1 MHIIVADERNYLCDD
16 SHVLCFFDSEGF
28 RRKFFE
34 DSHEAVTDVVD
45 GIEREKIGDELRTEL
60 VNAAR
65 IRAAVERRAG
75 DEDRKLERAK
85 LNRIYIVCGCE
96 KDMSE
101 NFVEIFFGF
110 LFVPRFDCVD
120 EKLFFV
126 VGIGRIFIDAED
138 HAALDALHII
148 ADLLLDL
155 HFFFVFAHV
164 ASVFAL

>member
-1 MHIIVADERNYLCDD
+1 MLR
-16 SHVLCFFDSEGF
+16 FFDSEGF

-65 IRAAVERRAG
+65 VRAAVERRAG

-110 LFVPRFDCVD
+110 LFVSRFDCVD
-120 EKLFFV
+120 
-126 VGIGRIFIDAED
+126 D

-164 ASVFAL
+164 ASVFALR